1 MSRLVVVSNRVA
13 PIQEGKQSTGGLA
26 VAVQDALSEVG
37 GVWFGWS
44 GETFTNGTPTVH
56 TETRGKVTYA
66 TMPLARRDYDAFYK
80 GYANATLWPLFHY
93 RMEFVEYQRA
103 YVVGYRRVNEQFASR
118 LAPML
123 KPDDLIWVHDY
134 HLIPLGRDLRL
145 KGHRNRIGFFLHIPF
160 PPPDL
165 LTACSDHAFLVQSL
179 CAYDI
184 IGFQTENDV
193 DNFLSYIRTVA
204 GGTVGRHGRF
214 EAYGEKSRACAF
226 PIGIY
231 PDQLSALSAS
241 TARAG
246 QTRRLA
252 KSLAG
257 KDLIVGV
264 DRLDYSKGLD
274 RRFDAYE
281 TLLETAPG
289 LRGHVTYMQI
299 APPSRTDVQ
308 GYREIRQILERKAGH
323 INGRFAEFD
332 WVPLRYLNKSF
343 QREQLTGFFR
353 MSRVGFVTPLRDGM
367 NLVAK
372 EYVACQ
378 DPEDPGVLVLSQ
390 FAGAAAELD
399 GAVKV
404 NPYDT
409 EYVAEGLQRAL
420 AMPVEERRA
429 RWTSMMS
436 VLRAN
441 DLGAWQRNF
450 IRALRGRQG

>member
-13 PIQEGKQSTGGLA
+13 PIQEGKQSSGGLA
-26 VAVQDALSEVG
+26 VAVQEALSEVG

-44 GETFTNGTPTVH
+44 GEIYTSGSSRVK
-56 TETRGKVTYA
+56 TETKGRITYA

-93 RMEFVEYQRA
+93 RMEFVEYQRS
-103 YVVGYRRVNEQFASR
+103 YVAGYRRVNEEFAGR
-118 LAPML
+118 LSSML
-123 KPDDLIWVHDY
+123 EPDDLIWVHDY
-134 HLIPLGRDLRL
+134 HLIPLGRDLRMM
-145 KGHRNRIGFFLHIPF
+145 GHRNRIGFFLHIPF

-165 LTACSDHAFLVQSL
+165 LTACSDHAYLVQSL
-179 CAYDI
+179 CAYDVV
-184 IGFQTENDV
+184 GFQTENDV
-193 DNFLSYIRTVA
+193 RNFLAYIRTIA
-204 GGTVGRHGRF
+204 GGSVGRNGRF
-214 EAYGEKSRACAF
+214 EAYGERSRACAF

-231 PDQLSALSAS
+231 PDQLASQAAASARS
-241 TARAG
+241 R
-246 QTRRLA
+246 QTRRLVE
-252 KSLAG
+252 SLAG

-281 TLLETAPG
+281 TLLEAAPG
-289 LRGHVTYMQI
+289 LRGHVSYMQI
-299 APPSRTDVQ
+299 APPSRSDVQ
-308 GYREIRQILERKAGH
+308 SYRAIREVLEGKAGR

-343 QREQLTGFFR
+343 QRDQLTGFFR
-353 MSRVGFVTPLRDGM
+353 AARVGFVTPLRDGM

-399 GAVKV
+399 GAVTV
-404 NPYDT
+404 NPYDH
-409 EYVAEGLQRAL
+409 EYVADGLQRAL

-436 VLRAN
+436 ALRAN
-441 DLGAWQRNF
+441 NLGVWRRSF
-450 IRALRGRQG
+450 LRALQGR

>member
-13 PIQEGKQSTGGLA
+13 PIQEGKAASGGLA
-26 VAVQDALSEVG
+26 VAVQEALSEIG

-44 GETFTNGTPTVH
+44 GEIYASGSTRVK
-56 TETRGKVTYA
+56 TETKGKITYA
-66 TMPLARRDYDAFYK
+66 TMPLAKRDYDAFYK

-93 RMEFVEYQRA
+93 RVQLVEYQRS
-103 YVVGYRRVNEQFASR
+103 YVVGYRRVNEEFAGR
-118 LAPML
+118 LSAML
-123 KPDDLIWVHDY
+123 EPDDLIWVHDY
-134 HLIPLGRDLRL
+134 HLIPLGRELRMM
-145 KGHRNRIGFFLHIPF
+145 GHRNRTGFFLHIPF

-165 LTACSDHAFLVQSL
+165 LTACSDHAYLVQSL
-179 CAYDI
+179 CAYDV

-193 DNFLSYIRTVA
+193 RNFLAYVRNVA
-204 GGTVGRHGRF
+204 GGTVGRNGRF

-231 PDQLSALSAS
+231 PDQMAAQAAGSARS
-241 TARAG
+241 R
-246 QTRRLA
+246 QTRRLVE
-252 KSLAG
+252 SLAG

-299 APPSRTDVQ
+299 APPSRSDVQ
-308 GYREIRQILERKAGH
+308 GYREIREALEGKAGR

-343 QREQLTGFFR
+343 QREQLAGFFR
-353 MSRVGFVTPLRDGM
+353 TARIGFVTPLRDGM

-372 EYVACQ
+372 EYVASQ

-399 GAVKV
+399 GAVTV
-404 NPYDT
+404 NPYDP
-409 EYVAEGLQRAL
+409 EFVAEGLQRAL
-420 AMPVEERRA
+420 SMPVEERRA
-429 RWTSMMS
+429 RWASMMS

-441 DLGAWQRNF
+441 DLGTWRRSF
-450 IRALRGRQG
+450 LRALRR

>member
-1 MSRLVVVSNRVA
+1 VSRLVVVSNRVA
-13 PIQEGKQSTGGLA
+13 PIQEGKQSSGGLA
-26 VAVQDALSEVG
+26 VAVQEALSEVG

-44 GETFTNGTPTVH
+44 GEIYTSGSSRVK
-56 TETRGKVTYA
+56 TETKGRITYA

-93 RMEFVEYQRA
+93 RMEFVEYQRS
-103 YVVGYRRVNEQFASR
+103 YVAGYRRVNEEFAGR
-118 LAPML
+118 LSSML
-123 KPDDLIWVHDY
+123 EPDDLIWVHDY
-134 HLIPLGRDLRL
+134 HLIPLGRDLRMM
-145 KGHRNRIGFFLHIPF
+145 GHRNRIGFFLHIPF

-165 LTACSDHAFLVQSL
+165 LTACSDHAYLVQSL
-179 CAYDI
+179 CAYDVV
-184 IGFQTENDV
+184 GFQTENDV
-193 DNFLSYIRTVA
+193 RNFLAYIRTIA
-204 GGTVGRHGRF
+204 GGSVGRNGRF
-214 EAYGEKSRACAF
+214 EAYGERSRAAAV

-231 PDQLSALSAS
+231 PDQLASQAAASARS
-241 TARAG
+241 R
-246 QTRRLA
+246 QTRRLVE
-252 KSLAG
+252 SLAG

-281 TLLETAPG
+281 TLLEAAPS
-289 LRGHVTYMQI
+289 LRGHVSYMQS
-299 APPSRTDVQ
+299 APPSRSDVQ
-308 GYREIRQILERKAGH
+308 SYRAIREVLEGKAGR

-343 QREQLTGFFR
+343 QRDQLTGFFR
-353 MSRVGFVTPLRDGM
+353 AARVGCVTPLRDGM

-399 GAVKV
+399 GAVTV
-404 NPYDT
+404 NPYDH
-409 EYVAEGLQRAL
+409 EYVADGLQRAL

-436 VLRAN
+436 ALRAN
-441 DLGAWQRNF
+441 NLGVWRRSF
-450 IRALRGRQG
+450 LRALQWR

>member
-1 MSRLVVVSNRVA
+1 VSRLVVVSNRVA
-13 PIQEGKQSTGGLA
+13 PIQEGKQSSGGLA
-26 VAVQDALSEVG
+26 VAVQEALSEVG

-44 GETFTNGTPTVH
+44 GEIYTSGSSRVK
-56 TETRGKVTYA
+56 TETKGQITYA

-93 RMEFVEYQRA
+93 RMEFVEYQRS
-103 YVVGYRRVNEQFASR
+103 YVAGYRRVNEEFAGR
-118 LAPML
+118 LSSML
-123 KPDDLIWVHDY
+123 EPDDLIWVHDY
-134 HLIPLGRDLRL
+134 HLIPLGRDLRMM
-145 KGHRNRIGFFLHIPF
+145 GHRNRIGFFLHIPF

-165 LTACSDHAFLVQSL
+165 LTACSDHAYLVQSL
-179 CAYDI
+179 CAYDVV
-184 IGFQTENDV
+184 GFQTENDV
-193 DNFLSYIRTVA
+193 RNFLAYIRTIA
-204 GGTVGRHGRF
+204 GGSVGRNGRF
-214 EAYGEKSRACAF
+214 EAYGERSRACAF

-231 PDQLSALSAS
+231 PDQLASQAAASARS
-241 TARAG
+241 R
-246 QTRRLA
+246 QTRRLVE
-252 KSLAG
+252 SLAG

-281 TLLETAPG
+281 TLLEAAPS
-289 LRGHVTYMQI
+289 LRGHVSYMQI
-299 APPSRTDVQ
+299 APPSRSDVQ
-308 GYREIRQILERKAGH
+308 SYRAIREVLEGKAGR

-343 QREQLTGFFR
+343 QRDQLTGFFR
-353 MSRVGFVTPLRDGM
+353 AARVGFVTPLRDGM

-399 GAVKV
+399 GAVTV
-404 NPYDT
+404 NPYDH
-409 EYVAEGLQRAL
+409 EYVADGLQRAL

-436 VLRAN
+436 ALRAN
-441 DLGAWQRNF
+441 NLGVWRRSF
-450 IRALRGRQG
+450 LRALQGR